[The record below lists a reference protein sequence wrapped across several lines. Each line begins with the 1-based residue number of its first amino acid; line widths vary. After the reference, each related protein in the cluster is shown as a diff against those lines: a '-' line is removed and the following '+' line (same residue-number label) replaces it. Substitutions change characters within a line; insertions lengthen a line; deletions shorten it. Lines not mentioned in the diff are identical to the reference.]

1 MWNYHFPAFAYVQ
14 VLPNTKCPCADTNDL
29 LGQKFPTEDP
39 AVCSLLLPLLWES
52 GNECVGFSLRKWKVL
67 PGFSKVLDIKKWS
80 CLHFQASFLVVLPFG
95 CPLRQFKGA
104 PSLPSICICYF
115 PLPAL
120 LLTFLPPHNS
130 SEPNRRCSRE
140 IQASKHAKLRLSG
153 PTLPRSKLP
162 VQTDFSSP
170 CHKPRTFFQTCPTAS
185 TTWLHVAMIM
195 KV

>member
-1 MWNYHFPAFAYVQ
+1 MEGP
-14 VLPNTKCPCADTNDL
+14 
-29 LGQKFPTEDP
+29 
-39 AVCSLLLPLLWES
+39 S
-52 GNECVGFSLRKWKVL
+52 
-67 PGFSKVLDIKKWS
+67 FSKVLNIRKWS
-80 CLHFQASFLVVLPFG
+80 CLHFQASFLVDLPFG

-140 IQASKHAKLRLSG
+140 IQAAKDAKHRPSC

-170 CHKPRTFFQTCPTAS
+170 YHKPLTFFPNLSHSIHHMVACCYDNEGLSWVVLSFWWLPKGEIILLKICLRFYATHGRS
-185 TTWLHVAMIM
+185 TTYSLHLHLDSLPTYQSTSFRCQS
-195 KV
+195 